1 MPGYFRILLTSAL
14 SIYLLLQ
21 AGNTFSQGYFTEP
34 KYNTDSL
41 KAILQTAT
49 GAERV
54 KTLCTLAWQYRID
67 LADRSIPLAREA
79 YDLANGIND
88 PALKM
93 QATYT
98 LGLAYHHAGDYANA
112 VGYGLDVKKMAREQ
126 HDSAMY
132 YQAMTCV
139 IFSYLYSENRDLAL
153 QNTDTVVQ
161 FFRNWSTPGE
171 LFEKNIRV
179 GWMHMLT
186 GHHGEAISYY
196 LKALDIAE
204 ASGQILPQKTALL
217 YYQILNC
224 YLQTQQYDSVRIY
237 LQLGERYCA
246 DHGFNFA
253 AYTLDARTWY
263 YLALEKYD
271 SALLCSEQG
280 LEQSRSANFILEELI
295 YRYNLGYIH
304 KQLGNF
310 QKAIENYNEM
320 ISLAEWIRDY
330 RLYSPDKALTYSSWY
345 VSEQSVPHYM
355 ERTGLKN
362 LMLGHHDLFEIYKS
376 RGDYRSA
383 LSELEAYLE
392 ASGRISELEKKM
404 DVMEISTRYETERKE
419 QQILLLSSE
428 NALNAIKL
436 EQTRYFLFALFG
448 FILLAILVA
457 ILLIRQNRMKTM
469 QDRMILQQRL
479 FRAQMNPHF
488 LFNTLSNIQGYML
501 EHDMDKASQ
510 YLSRFSRL
518 MRNILDNT
526 SEDMIPLEQE
536 ISTIENYLELQ
547 KVRYPGKFDYSIE
560 VDPGIDPEA
569 VMVPPM
575 LAQPFIENAI
585 EHGIKYRKERG
596 KIDIRYS
603 ILEIQHPPVP
613 LSPFPPIPFSPGPL
627 VYLTITDDGVGRE
640 ESRKIEHDLLKKHR
654 PMATSI
660 TRERLAV
667 LGRKAG
673 RRLRRRVRLDVEDLY
688 DEHGKAAGTRVTL
701 AVPVTPST
709 P

>member
-1 MPGYFRILLTSAL
+1 MPRQPGLYWQVIISLAL
-14 SIYLLLQ
+14 IIAAAISH
-21 AGNTFSQGYFTEP
+21 AQGYFTEP

-41 KAILQTAT
+41 KTILQTAT

-67 LADRSIPLAREA
+67 SADRSIPLAQEA

-88 PALKM
+88 PALKL

-112 VGYGLDVKKMAREQ
+112 VGYGLDVKKMALEQ
-126 HDSAMY
+126 NDSAMF
-132 YQAMTCV
+132 YQAMICV
-139 IFSYLYSENRDLAL
+139 IFSYIYSNNHDLAL

-161 FFRNWSTPGE
+161 FFRNWNTPGE
-171 LFEKNIRV
+171 LFEMNIRV
-179 GWMHMLT
+179 GWMHMIT
-186 GHHGEAISYY
+186 GNHREAISYY
-196 LKALDIAE
+196 LKALDISAK
-204 ASGQILPQKTALL
+204 SDQILPLKTALL
-217 YYQILNC
+217 YYHILNC

-237 LQLGERYCA
+237 LQRGERYCA
-246 DHGFNFA
+246 DHGFSFA

-271 SALLCSEQG
+271 SALLCSEEG
-280 LEQSRSANFILEELI
+280 LRQSRLVGFSLDELI

-304 KQLGNF
+304 KKLGNF
-310 QKAIENYNEM
+310 QQAIENYKEM
-320 ISLAEWIRDY
+320 IALAEWIRDY
-330 RLYSPDKALTYSSWY
+330 RLYSPDKALTYDSWY
-345 VSEQSVPHYM
+345 VSEQSVPHFM
-355 ERTGLKN
+355 ERTGLRN
-362 LMLGHHDLFEIYKS
+362 LMLGHHDLFEIYKA
-376 RGDYRSA
+376 RGDYRTA

-392 ASGRISELEKKM
+392 ASGRISELDKKK
-404 DVMEISTRYETERKE
+404 DVTEISTRYETERKE
-419 QQILLLSSE
+419 QQIRLLSSE
-428 NALNAIKL
+428 NALNAMKL

-448 FILLAILVA
+448 FILLALLVA
-457 ILLIRQNRMKTM
+457 ILLIRQNRMNTM

-501 EHDMDKASQ
+501 EHDMDRASH

-560 VDPGIDPEA
+560 VDAGIDPEA

-603 ILEIQHPPVP
+603 IYEVKHAPVP
-613 LSPFPPIPFSPGPL
+613 LSPGPL
-627 VYLTITDDGVGRE
+627 IYLTITDDGVGRE

-673 RRLRRRVRLDVEDLY
+673 RKLRRRVRLDVEDLY
-688 DEHGKAAGTRVTL
+688 DEHGNAAGTRVTL
-701 AVPVTPST
+701 GVPIAGH
-709 P
+709 